1 MADATLAK
9 LIDLVAAAPSP
20 ELRQAALKVAG
31 SVGSS
36 KDRALVK
43 GLLDAL
49 DGVDAGVRAAALEA
63 VGQLKIEEALKRLED
78 FVRAGGPEL
87 EPAVHAASQLGAR
100 GTRLM
105 GKLMDETTPALRSR
119 IADV

>member
-9 LIDLVAAAPSP
+9 LIDLIAAPSP

-36 KDRALVK
+36 KDKALVK
-43 GLLDAL
+43 GLLAAL
-49 DGVDAGVRAAALEA
+49 DDDDAGVRAAAIDA
-63 VGQLKIEEALKRLED
+63 VGQLKLEEALKRLEH

-87 EPAVHAASQLGAR
+87 VPAVHAASQPGAR
-100 GTRLM
+100 RTRLM
-105 GKLMDETTPALRSR
+105 GKLMDGATPPLRPR
-119 IADV
+119 IA